1 MKKLA
6 AILCLSSL
14 ATGAFAQGLIQ
25 FANGPTTLI
34 SYSPAGNTAA
44 IPASTVGSYFYGL
57 LIGSSAAGPFTFANV
72 LATNTA
78 AGSKMGPATY
88 QPAVTG
94 WAAGATMFYEVAGW
108 SSSLGTT
115 FNNSWLTGNVP
126 KPANDPVWGT
136 GGFFGLSSIA
146 SGVAT
151 ASPAP
156 PFPLFGGTGL
166 PGFVLGSVGSVVP
179 EPSSMALAGLGAAA
193 LLIFRRRK

>member
-1 MKKLA
+1 MKKLT
-6 AILCLSSL
+6 AILCLSAL

-25 FANGPTTLI
+25 FANGPTSLI
-34 SYSPAGNTAA
+34 SYAPPAGTAA
-44 IPASTVGSYFYGL
+44 IPASAAGSYFYGL
-57 LIGSSAAGPFTFANV
+57 LIGSSAAGPFSFASV
-72 LATNTA
+72 YATNTA
-78 AGSKMGPATY
+78 AGSKLGPATY
-88 QPAVTG
+88 QPSVPG

-115 FNNSWLTGNVP
+115 FKNSWLVGNA
-126 KPANDPVWGT
+126 PAAANSPVWGSA
-136 GGFFGLSSIA
+136 GFFGLSGIA

-166 PGFVLGSVGSVVP
+166 AGFVLNGVGAVP
-179 EPSSMALAGLGAAA
+179 EPTSMALAGLGAAA